1 MSDEGHFNFFFL
13 FIFRATESIASVAF
27 TMWLKKKNENH
38 VRIKCLT
45 SSEVL
50 LNEVVVFT
58 KVYVIWDGT
67 SVALI
72 RLRSRALFMR

>member
-1 MSDEGHFNFFFL
+1 MRRSILIFFL
-13 FIFRATESIASVAF
+13 FHFYGDGKHCQRGVYNVAEE
-27 TMWLKKKNENH
+27 KNENH